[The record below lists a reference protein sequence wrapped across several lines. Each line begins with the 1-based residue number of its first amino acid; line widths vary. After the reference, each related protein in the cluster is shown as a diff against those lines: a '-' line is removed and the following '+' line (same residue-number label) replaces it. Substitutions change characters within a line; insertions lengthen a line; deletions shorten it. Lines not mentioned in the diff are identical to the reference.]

1 VPGKLSLLDVKL
13 LAAGAC
19 RRRAV
24 KGSSHEGNVEG
35 RGTSLLWPASKF
47 LCNLAPIVA
56 KRNLPP
62 QSISNLHRSS
72 RHGLDKGRTHRS
84 SKAGR
89 HRRAFSAKSDE
100 LRRPAHSASSDE
112 PVMPDV

>member
-62 QSISNLHRSS
+62 RLHRSS